1 MSNVKNVYIF
11 GSMKDGFKASPSTS
25 QFDHLYNNA
34 LTGWQIAIDRL
45 DNIVRYTF
53 VLYDVLTS
61 TDEGRSGSCFGI
73 AIDMDGYFFAMPK
86 QLFPDLFDLI
96 TKNVIKEAK
105 ILTRNPV
112 NHKVAYVAF
121 NFTEIQTEVD
131 SLIQRIRF
139 YVDSNFNATLIKINN
154 NIPNKG
160 KESMGLHPDS
170 SELAIM
176 DMFTQYGSVIL
187 SPRFNLMK
195 NSYVEVIQHKDAL
208 ILKLKDEIERLN
220 SIQLEFDQ
228 YKKSIGELKK
238 SKKGKPKDASQIDNS
253 IINLTPESVSNEVF
267 ELRQQLA
274 QKDNELALLKIQL
287 LQNSY
292 KDIPNQRP
300 ESPSKIRGV
309 RDNIFYGLA
318 IGIIIVVI
326 ISVFILFSDKDKNI
340 QVSTSPKNKQTEE
353 TSTRITTN
361 STMNEERMTSILNDD
376 YLYMSSDGN
385 KVFLN
390 IGNFLKK
397 MTSENKSVAD
407 ADECIE
413 EIVNYLW
420 NSEQISKVYSNKSY
434 LLEFIKNNNTDSVR
448 EIEKFIKGNL
458 KGKPSVPFNNGDYW
472 YKAIGANQKKSQ
484 ASLIVYQK
492 TK

>member
-11 GSMKDGFKASPSTS
+11 GSMKDGFKAYPSTS

-73 AIDMDGYFFAMPK
+73 AIDMDGCLFAKPK

-105 ILTRNPV
+105 ILTRSPV

-131 SLIQRIRF
+131 TLIQRIRF
-139 YVDSNFNATLIKINN
+139 YVDSNFNETLIKINN
-154 NIPNKG
+154 SIPNKG

-195 NSYVEVIQHKDAL
+195 NSYTEVIQHKDAL

-220 SIQLEFDQ
+220 NIKLEFER
-228 YKKSIGELKK
+228 YKKSVEESKK
-238 SKKGKPKDASQIDNS
+238 SNKGKPKGASPVDNS
-253 IINLTPESVSNEVF
+253 RINLRPETVPNQDS
-267 ELRQQLA
+267 ELMQQLA
-274 QKDNELALLKIQL
+274 QKDNELELLKIQL
-287 LQNSY
+287 QQNSF
-292 KDIPNQRP
+292 KNTANQRS
-300 ESPSKIRGV
+300 EPSSVISGV
-309 RDNIFYGLA
+309 SDNIFYGLA
-318 IGIIIVVI
+318 IGIIIVAI
-326 ISVFILFSDKDKNI
+326 ISVFVFMLKKCGPPPPPPDKRTSNE
-340 QVSTSPKNKQTEE
+340 VSMPRPANPSKIDEAQA
-353 TSTRITTN
+353 ID
-361 STMNEERMTSILNDD
+361 I
-376 YLYMSSDGN
+376 SSDSYIVVSKDGD
-385 KVFLN
+385 KAFLN
-390 IGNFLKK
+390 IENFLKK
-397 MTSENKSVAD
+397 MTLEKKEVAD
-407 ADECIE
+407 VDECLI
-413 EIVNYLW
+413 EIVDYLW
-420 NSEQISKVYSNKSY
+420 GSEQIPKVYLSKSL
-434 LLEFIKNNNTDSVR
+434 LLEFIK
-448 EIEKFIKGNL
+448 
-458 KGKPSVPFNNGDYW
+458 
-472 YKAIGANQKKSQ
+472 KKQ
-484 ASLIVYQK
+484 Y
-492 TK
+492 

>member
-11 GSMKDGFKASPSTS
+11 GSMKDGFKAYPSTS

-73 AIDMDGYFFAMPK
+73 AIDMDGCLFAKPK

-105 ILTRNPV
+105 ILTRSPV

-131 SLIQRIRF
+131 TLIQRIRF
-139 YVDSNFNATLIKINN
+139 YVDSNFNETLIKINN
-154 NIPNKG
+154 SIPNKG

-195 NSYVEVIQHKDAL
+195 NSYTEVIQHKDAL

-220 SIQLEFDQ
+220 NIKIEFEQ
-228 YKKSIGELKK
+228 YKKSVEESKK
-238 SKKGKPKDASQIDNS
+238 SKKGKPKDAAPVDNS
-253 IINLTPESVSNEVF
+253 RINLRPETVPNQDSD
-267 ELRQQLA
+267 LMQQLA
-274 QKDNELALLKIQL
+274 QKDNELELLKIQL
-287 LQNSY
+287 QQNSF
-292 KDIPNQRP
+292 KNTANQRQ
-300 ESPSKIRGV
+300 EPSSVISGV
-309 RDNIFYGLA
+309 SDNIFYGLA
-318 IGIIIVVI
+318 IGIIIVAI
-326 ISVFILFSDKDKNI
+326 ISVFILLFNGGKSQPVSSSQKNPSAE
-340 QVSTSPKNKQTEE
+340 VAPTPSKNSNTATEKQE
-353 TSTRITTN
+353 T
-361 STMNEERMTSILNDD
+361 D
-376 YLYMSSDGN
+376 SSDSDYITIDDKTG
-385 KVFLN
+385 KIFLN
-390 IGNFLKK
+390 IDSFLSK
-397 MTSENKSVAD
+397 MTAEQKSVTNL
-407 ADECIE
+407 DECLN
-413 EIVNYLW
+413 EIVEFLLNSKQIKKWYLHQ
-420 NSEQISKVYSNKSY
+420 ND
-434 LLEFIKNNNTDSVR
+434 LLDFIKKNNKKSAS
-448 EIEKFIKGNL
+448 EIEKFIKLNL
-458 KGKPSVPFNNGDYW
+458 KNSTSVPFNTDEYW
-472 YKAIGANQKKSQ
+472 YKAIGASTKKEN